1 MKLSD
6 RIDSADDGLSI
17 LSMGPSCAR
26 SSLSLPTDWPMQRSV
41 TLLPLVDCTFMME
54 VMLSGAFGAQAC
66 HAANSLVAAACD
78 NVQVTPNTS
87 ALFSGKTCSLN
98 SVAMPKLPP
107 PPPLQ
112 AQ

>member
-1 MKLSD
+1 
-6 RIDSADDGLSI
+6 
-17 LSMGPSCAR
+17 
-26 SSLSLPTDWPMQRSV
+26 MQRSV

-54 VMLSGAFGAQAC
+54 VMLLGAFGAQAC
-66 HAANSLVAAACD
+66 HAAKSLTAAASD
-78 NVQVTPNTS
+78 SVQVTPNTS
-87 ALFSGKTCSLN
+87 ALFSGKTFSLN